1 MEIATCKKKNLKWV
15 WYKERKE
22 RWWLYRHKKKL
33 DEMILTILKNLPTAT
48 GVGHIFVA

>member
-15 WYKERKE
+15 LYKEREKKDGDF
-22 RWWLYRHKKKL
+22 RDKKKL
-33 DEMILTILKNLPTAT
+33 DEMILTILENLPTAT